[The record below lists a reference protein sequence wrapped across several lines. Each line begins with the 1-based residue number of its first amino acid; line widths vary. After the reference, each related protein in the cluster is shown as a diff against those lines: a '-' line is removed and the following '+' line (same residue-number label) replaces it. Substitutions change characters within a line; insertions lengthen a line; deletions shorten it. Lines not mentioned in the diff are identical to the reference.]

1 MPVPQATGIS
11 SRKSQIDH
19 IKETG
24 NYRRMKAAIYS
35 RVIEEEQ
42 QHNIQVFFDELER
55 QKITPVIFNQYYE
68 QIKNIIRLPVDTAV
82 FSVAED
88 LTPQIEFM
96 ISLGGDGTLLDT
108 VTLVRDKN
116 ISIIGIN
123 FGRLGFLASI
133 GQDEVK
139 IAVQAIARRTFVT
152 DKRTLIHLDADLP
165 LFGNVPYALNEF
177 ALHKR
182 DTASM
187 IKIHTYL
194 NGEFLNTY
202 WADGVILA
210 TPTGSTGYSLS
221 CGGPIVFPDSKSFVI
236 TPVAPHNLN
245 VRPLIVPDDNIIS
258 FEVESRSENII
269 CSLDSRREIV
279 GKNVSLAVR
288 KESFSV
294 SLMRLSENN
303 FLQTLHNKLT
313 WGLDKR
319 N

>member
-1 MPVPQATGIS
+1 MEEGQQQNV
-11 SRKSQIDH
+11 QI
-19 IKETG
+19 
-24 NYRRMKAAIYS
+24 
-35 RVIEEEQ
+35 
-42 QHNIQVFFDELER
+42 FFDELAKQNIE
-55 QKITPVIFNQYYE
+55 PVVFAHYFE
-68 QIKNIIRLPVDTAV
+68 QIKDSIRLPADTSV
-82 FSVAED
+82 FSLSED
-88 LTPQIEFM
+88 LSDEVEFI

-108 VTLVRDKN
+108 ITLVRDKN
-116 ISIIGIN
+116 ISIMGIN

-133 GQDEVK
+133 GQEELK
-139 IAVQAIARRTFVT
+139 TAVQALAKRSYVV

-177 ALHKR
+177 AVHKR
-182 DTASM
+182 DTAAM

-202 WADGVILA
+202 WADGLIVA

-221 CGGPIVFPDSKSFVI
+221 CGGPIVFPESGSFVI

-245 VRPLIVPDDNIIS
+245 VRPIIVPDDNVIS

-269 CSLDSRREIV
+269 CSLDSRREIM
-279 GKNVSLAVR
+279 GKHVSLAVR
-288 KESFSV
+288 KEGFSV
-294 SLMRLSENN
+294 KLLRLSENS